1 MGTMDDETE
10 PDALERRPEARSL
23 KVDDL
28 MAELRRGRIRI
39 PPFQRGLRW
48 QRDDAAKLIDSLYRG
63 YPVGTL
69 LFWETGAPSADV
81 RFGSLRISAPARGD
95 AWWVVDGQQRLA
107 SLARVLLPAAPDE
120 DEFALWFDLD
130 EEKLGRPSREQ
141 GADGSRWLPM
151 TEVLDSERLMQ
162 WVFRYAKGAEARRG
176 MAFAVGK
183 RIREYEIPAYLVR
196 TDDERIL
203 REVLGRINSTGKR
216 LNNEEVFD
224 ALHGGRAESR
234 PATLSEIADDLEQLD
249 FGRVDDKLLYRLLR
263 ALSGL
268 DVFERTGGPLRL
280 KDPGTTYGRTAAAA
294 ARVVQ
299 FLKTTAAMPRFE
311 LLPYKQPFVLLGRF
325 FSLYPDPDPRSL
337 DLLSRW
343 LWRGALSGAHRGDA
357 VFTRASLE
365 GIGAG
370 DESVAVQRLLSAVDQ
385 RPAALPDA
393 AAPFNFR
400 HAAAKL
406 QALALLDLGPRDLET
421 GERLSTARLF
431 DAGAGGAALPAI
443 VAGGSSGLAH
453 SAANRILHPKR
464 AGLVRLVEAVTDPDI
479 LASHGIPPAA
489 LAALRQ
495 GNEEAFWRLRAA
507 MLSAH
512 YEGFFARR
520 ARWDEPDRPPIRALL
535 IEEDV

>member
-1 MGTMDDETE
+1 MDDKTH
-10 PDALERRPEARSL
+10 PDPLERRPEARSL

-69 LFWETGAPSADV
+69 LFWETSAPGADV
-81 RFGSLRISAPARGD
+81 RFGSLRISAPARSD

-107 SLARVLLPAAPDE
+107 SLARVLLPAGPDE

-130 EEKLGRPSREQ
+130 EGKLGRPSQDQR
-141 GADGSRWLPM
+141 ADGARWLPM

-162 WVFRYAKGAEARRG
+162 WVFQFAKSSDTRRG
-176 MAFAVGK
+176 RAFAVGK
-183 RIREYEIPAYLVR
+183 RIREYEIPAVLVR
-196 TDDERIL
+196 TDDERTL

-216 LNNEEVFD
+216 LDNQEVFD
-224 ALHGGRAESR
+224 ALHRGRAESR
-234 PATLSEIADDLEQLD
+234 PATLSQIAEDLEQLG

-263 ALSGL
+263 ALQGL
-268 DVFERTGGPLRL
+268 DVFERTGAPPRL
-280 KDPGTTYGRTAAAA
+280 EDPGTAYGQTAAAA
-294 ARVVQ
+294 AQVVQ
-299 FLKTTAAMPRFE
+299 FLKTAAMPRYE
-311 LLPYKQPFVLLGRF
+311 LLPYKQPFVLLGKF
-325 FSLYPDPDPRSL
+325 FSRYPDPRPRSL

-357 VFTRASLE
+357 IFTRASLE

-370 DESVAVQRLLSAVDQ
+370 DESVAVQRLLAAVDQ
-385 RPAALPDA
+385 RPSALPDV

-406 QALALLDLGPRDLET
+406 QVLALLDLGPRDLAT
-421 GERLSTARLF
+421 GERLSAGRLF
-431 DAGAGGAALPAI
+431 GNGSRAPPLTAI
-443 VAGGSSGLAH
+443 IAGGSSTLAH
-453 SAANRILHPKR
+453 SAANRILHPER
-464 AGLVRLVEAVTDPDI
+464 AGVARLLDAVSDPEI
-479 LASHGIPPAA
+479 LASHGIPPEA

-495 GNEEAFWRLRAA
+495 GNEDRFLVLR
-507 MLSAH
+507 SALLREH
-512 YEGFFARR
+512 YERFFARR
-520 ARWDEPDRPPIRALL
+520 ARWDEPDRPPIQALL
-535 IEEDV
+535 VEEDA